1 MKIGNNF
8 RQAVEENNVSK
19 IRIMMKDS
27 LLVDPSFKEFDE
39 MDRLAS
45 TVNGLYDKHDE
56 KVLKEDSRSWDEDYM
71 NILLAQVTRNFSHER
86 ISHLK
91 EVVKKLRPETTLKS
105 PTATERPK
113 TTFKTSESW
122 SYHEQKKR
130 DKKRGPIREVKV
142 AGGAVVIAVVG
153 AAVAATSGSSI
164 ILGAAAGA
172 VVGGVVTA
180 VATNGEK

>member
-56 KVLKEDSRSWDEDYM
+56 KVLKEDS
-71 NILLAQVTRNFSHER
+71 
-86 ISHLK
+86 
-91 EVVKKLRPETTLKS
+91 
-105 PTATERPK
+105 
-113 TTFKTSESW
+113 
-122 SYHEQKKR
+122 
-130 DKKRGPIREVKV
+130 
-142 AGGAVVIAVVG
+142 
-153 AAVAATSGSSI
+153 
-164 ILGAAAGA
+164 
-172 VVGGVVTA
+172 
-180 VATNGEK
+180 